1 MWRIFCIQNDIL
13 NCKTAVQFIWSPA
26 VLFFLFCLSGLHF
39 IYIFFSI
46 IVPPLQLQFQGN
58 VSIDKS
64 WNPEL
69 ANKSTLA
76 YQEKAD
82 NVSKM
87 VSVAAVDCGFGFAYG
102 VLRHFQQY
110 FSYIVA
116 FSFISGENRST
127 RRKPPTCRKSLT
139 NFIT

>member
-1 MWRIFCIQNDIL
+1 MWRIFWIRNDIL
-13 NCKTAVQFIWSPA
+13 NSKTAIQFIWSHA
-26 VLFFLFCLSGLHF
+26 VSFFFILSFESPFYLHL
-39 IYIFFSI
+39 FSI

-102 VLRHFQQY
+102 V
-110 FSYIVA
+110 
-116 FSFISGENRST
+116 
-127 RRKPPTCRKSLT
+127 
-139 NFIT
+139 

>member
-13 NCKTAVQFIWSPA
+13 NCKTAVQ
-26 VLFFLFCLSGLHF
+26 LFDPTLFVCFLFCLSSLNF
-39 IYIFFSI
+39 ISFFFSI

-69 ANKSTLA
+69 ADKSTLA

-87 VSVAAVDCGFGFAYG
+87 VSVAAVDCGFGFAYING
-102 VLRHFQQY
+102 VLLHFQQY
-110 FSYIVA
+110 FNYIVA
-116 FSFISGENRST
+116 FSLESH
-127 RRKPPTCRKSLT
+127 
-139 NFIT
+139 

>member
-1 MWRIFCIQNDIL
+1 MFFIL
-13 NCKTAVQFIWSPA
+13 SFESQFY
-26 VLFFLFCLSGLHF
+26 LFIVF
-39 IYIFFSI
+39 I
-46 IVPPLQLQFQGN
+46 IVRPLQLQFQGN

-69 ANKSTLA
+69 ADKSTLA

-87 VSVAAVDCGFGFAYG
+87 VSVAAVDCGFGFAYING
-102 VLRHFQQY
+102 VLRHFQHY

-116 FSFISGENRST
+116 FSFIGGGNRST
-127 RRKPPTCRKSLT
+127 RRTSPTCRKSLT
-139 NFIT
+139 NLIT